1 MKGGSG
7 MGCNH
12 ERLKAIGDR
21 LFCKDCGTELPPE
34 ILINGEKQAEK
45 PAAEEKTGKPSTK
58 KRTAKKAV

>member
-1 MKGGSG
+1 

-21 LFCKDCGTELPPE
+21 LFCKDCGTELPME
-34 ILINGEKQAEK
+34 MLIVGVKQAEK
-45 PAAEEKTGKPSTK
+45 PVAEEKPDKPSTK